1 MSTIMRTLSSLILSE
16 EGQTL
21 TEYAL
26 ILFFIALICVI
37 SLTAIGVNLTA
48 AFQSFAN
55 MFPGI

>member
-1 MSTIMRTLSSLILSE
+1 MFRGE

-26 ILFFIALICVI
+26 IIFFIALACVVT
-37 SLTAIGVNLTA
+37 LTILGVNLGA

-55 MFPGI
+55 MFPGV